1 MCQYNLYCGDGC
13 MGDISLTLIHPVTQD
28 IMRLLGFI
36 IAAQWYC
43 PPADGYA
50 LRNSARLA
58 ARHRLQTPAV
68 INPQST
74 EVGPPLD
81 NDKDNEVASAVH
93 EFRMANAKP
102 SIASG
107 EKVRFN
113 SWVCPRAASCRA
125 SSEMPPPVM
134 IDSGIGY
141 SCIPPALSSA
151 ATWESR
157 EASRMKRHG
166 CPEHRTEG
174 VKDSLRDKSA
184 YLTPQDDQ
192 R

>member
-1 MCQYNLYCGDGC
+1 MWVVGDGC
-13 MGDISLTLIHPVTQD
+13 LGYISLTLTHPVIHE

-36 IAAQWYC
+36 MAAQWYC

-50 LRNSARLA
+50 LRNSAKLD

-68 INPQST
+68 INPQRT
-74 EVGPPLD
+74 EVGPPLGNARD
-81 NDKDNEVASAVH
+81 NDVASAVH
-93 EFRMANAKP
+93 EFKMANAKP

-134 IDSGIGY
+134 VAGGIGD
-141 SCIPPALSSA
+141 SCVSPALSSPV
-151 ATWESR
+151 T
-157 EASRMKRHG
+157 K
-166 CPEHRTEG
+166 
-174 VKDSLRDKSA
+174 KS
-184 YLTPQDDQ
+184 
-192 R
+192 